1 VSNDG
6 AASGG
11 GKRRQL
17 GRGLSSL
24 LGDDEDDVAQVDR
37 LRQTRHIS
45 IEHIEPGAAQPRRA
59 FDETE
64 LESLAESI
72 RERGVLQPILLRRV
86 PDGGDRMEI
95 IAGERRWRAAQIA
108 GLHEIPALVREFT
121 DTEALEI
128 ALIENIQRSDL
139 TALEE
144 AEGFQRLIDEYGHT
158 QEDVA
163 KAVGKSRSHIAN
175 TLRLLSL
182 SPKAKEHLEA
192 GLLTAGHARA
202 LLVSED
208 ADRLAEYVV
217 AGGLSVRATE
227 RLVQGGAGP
236 DARKPKSQDG
246 AQSRPPREKDA
257 DTRALEKSVTESLGL
272 NVDITPRDAD
282 RGTITIQYQT
292 LDQLDDLLARLTAMV
307 PTSFMGDDDTDGIFT
322 SDGPMEASF
331 LDGSLENH
339 PLVSA
344 GLEEAGPSDA
354 SPVSMDFNTLMAQTE
369 TLLTSGEIEE
379 DLESEATS
387 SSADHE
393 QGDGPGDPESAAL
406 VSGILDALNVV
417 DPQPEPSNAMDT
429 NAADNMDEWERE
441 IMSQNALGRA
451 DDDKKAPKPESA
463 TNPGNLNPDDDEIAF
478 ID

>member
-1 VSNDG
+1 VSDDG
-6 AASGG
+6 VASGG

-24 LGDDEDDVAQVDR
+24 LGDDEDGVAQVDR
-37 LRQTRHIS
+37 LRQTRHVS
-45 IEHIEPGAAQPRRA
+45 IEHIEPGAAQPRRT

-64 LESLAESI
+64 LESLAVSI

-139 TALEE
+139 TAMEE

-158 QEDVA
+158 QENVA

-182 SPKAKEHLEA
+182 SPKAKEYLEA
-192 GLLTAGHARA
+192 GRLSAGHARA

-227 RLVQGGAGP
+227 RLVQGGAG
-236 DARKPKSQDG
+236 AGSRKPKSQDG
-246 AQSRPPREKDA
+246 AQSRPPPEKDA

-272 NVDITPRDAD
+272 TVDITPRDAD
-282 RGTITIQYQT
+282 RGTISIQYQT
-292 LDQLDDLLARLTAMV
+292 LEQLDDLLARLTAMA
-307 PTSFMGDDDTDGIFT
+307 PTSVMGDDDTGGIFT

-344 GLEEAGPSDA
+344 GLEEADSSDPP
-354 SPVSMDFNTLMAQTE
+354 PVSMDFNTLTAQTE
-369 TLLTSGEIEE
+369 TLLTSGETEE
-379 DLESEATS
+379 DISIRSDAVVR
-387 SSADHE
+387 
-393 QGDGPGDPESAAL
+393 GP
-406 VSGILDALNVV
+406 
-417 DPQPEPSNAMDT
+417 
-429 NAADNMDEWERE
+429 
-441 IMSQNALGRA
+441 RA
-451 DDDKKAPKPESA
+451 R
-463 TNPGNLNPDDDEIAF
+463 G
-478 ID
+478 